1 MATDRYAVALSQH
14 PDAEVAVAEVVGQC
28 LDRVGAAPDLAV
40 LFTSGPHVAAT
51 PLMAR
56 AVRRILRPGHLL
68 GTTAVATMAH
78 RQEVE
83 EGPSVV
89 LWAGRTGPVEPLRLD
104 AHPAEPCLPART
116 GSGPVLLVADP
127 FGFDA
132 AALAAGLAPDDLVV
146 GGLASAARRPG
157 GNHLVLDDDLFTDG
171 AVAVALPGDLAAAP
185 VVATGCRPVGDPM
198 VVTDADGPLVRALAG
213 RPALDRLEDL
223 LTAADETTRERLR
236 RGLHLGIVLDEH
248 RVAFGPGDFL
258 IRGILG
264 AQRETRSLAVG
275 AELEVGTTV
284 QFQVR
289 DAEAATTD
297 LEARLDPFTAETA
310 LAFTCNGRGS
320 HLFGAPG
327 HDAGRL
333 VDGLGT
339 TDVAGM
345 ACAGELGPVGDRH
358 HLHGFTASTLLL
370 GTGPSESRP
379 T

>member
-1 MATDRYAVALSQH
+1 MASSRYAVALSQH

-28 LDRVGAAPDLAV
+28 LDRVGSAPDLAV
-40 LFTSGPHVAAT
+40 LFTSGPHVAST
-51 PLMAR
+51 PLVAR
-56 AVRRILRPGHLL
+56 AVRRLLHPGHLL
-68 GTTAVATMAH
+68 GATAVATVAH

-83 EGPSVV
+83 DGPSVV
-89 LWAGRTGPVEPLRLD
+89 LWAGRTGPVHPIRLD
-104 AHPAEPCLPART
+104 AHPTEPRLPARA
-116 GSGPVLLVADP
+116 GGGPVLLVADP
-127 FGFDA
+127 FAFDA
-132 AALAAGLAPDDLVV
+132 AALAEGLDSVDLVV

-171 AVAVALPGDLAAAP
+171 AVAVALSCDLAAAA

-198 VVTDADGPLVRALAG
+198 VVTAADGPLLRALAG
-213 RPALDRLEDL
+213 RPALDRLEEL
-223 LTAADETTRERLR
+223 LSASDEATRERLR

-248 RVAFGPGDFL
+248 RESFGPGDFL

-264 AQRETRSLAVG
+264 AQRESRSLAVG
-275 AELEVGTTV
+275 AELAVGTTV

-289 DAEAATTD
+289 DAEAASAD
-297 LEARLDPFTAETA
+297 LEERLDPFVAETA
-310 LAFTCNGRGS
+310 LTFTCNGRGS

-333 VDGLGT
+333 VDSLET

-345 ACAGELGPVGDRH
+345 ACAGEIGPVGDRH

-370 GTGPSESRP
+370 GTRP
-379 T
+379 A